1 MATETKP
8 NEPVMG
14 TEGEHDFT
22 IEELREQLRIEKEE
36 KERLRVS
43 LKKTSDED
51 GRKRRRLEEIETE
64 KEKQQ
69 AASGTDLERATRER
83 DAERKR
89 ADEAEGR
96 YKEAERLR
104 DAQTIDREIERNAL
118 KAGFEYPDFA
128 PNLVDRRNISIDEDT
143 GRVVG
148 AKEAVDR
155 LAKERPA
162 LLTAKRGGGTPTR
175 DQTPTRPGTTQQ
187 TDAPNPPQR
196 RPFGTNTQRM

>member
-22 IEELREQLRIEKEE
+22 IEELREQLKIEKEE
-36 KERLRVS
+36 KERLRAS

-51 GRKRRRLEEIETE
+51 ARKRRRLEEIETE

-69 AASGTDLERATRER
+69 AASGTDLERAIRER

-96 YKEAERLR
+96 TKESEGLR
-104 DAQTIDREIERNAL
+104 DAQMIDREIERNAL

-148 AKEAVDR
+148 AKEAVER
-155 LAKERPA
+155 LAKDRPA
-162 LLTAKRGGGTPTR
+162 LLTTKRGGGTPTR
-175 DQTPTRPGTTQQ
+175 DQTTPRSGTAQPATPQ
-187 TDAPNPPQR
+187 NPSPR
-196 RPFGTNTQRM
+196 RPFASNTQRM